1 MPPTIDITARATPE
15 KLEDELRSNIASLE
29 TQLAAHK
36 RRLAELEGKPAPE
49 PAKTSKKGEKKEN
62 KADEDKFVL
71 EKAEMGNVVTRF
83 PPEASGFMHIGH
95 AKAALTNHL
104 LAEKYK
110 GRMIFRF
117 DDTNPKK
124 EDAAYEK
131 AIEEDSKTLGLKY
144 DRVTYTSDRFEEM
157 LVLCEKMIKI
167 GKAYCDDTETDLMR
181 EQRGEGIESKCRNQT
196 IEQNLKMWEAM
207 KTGAA
212 QGTVVRAKISVDDD
226 NKCLRDP
233 VMYRVVIQHHVKC
246 GDKYKVFPTY
256 DFACPI
262 MDSLDG
268 VTHALRT
275 SEYNDRNPQYYWICE
290 ALGLRKPHIQ
300 DFSRLNMEFT
310 VMSKRKLTKFV
321 DDGLVTGWDD
331 PRMPTVKGLLRR
343 GLKLS
348 AIEKFI
354 RSQGMS
360 KANNFQEWAQL
371 WHINGREIDPEVG
384 SQCRRYT
391 CIAKDASVPVTL
403 SGEGLPGVE
412 QRKKLLHKKNPE
424 LGDKMFTYGPKVL
437 LEEEDMVLISDGEE
451 VTLMDWGNVIIGKAD
466 RSADGKHVKS
476 ADAKLHLDGNFKKT
490 KQKLT
495 WIADTD
501 NNKVPIELR
510 EFEHIIT
517 ATKPDPEGNIEDVIN
532 RNTLATTM
540 CYGEEAC
547 KDIKKGDIIQF
558 ERRGFFICDAV
569 EPHHIMIYIPDGKAK
584 KPHLSA
590 WVREARLNAAPVAK
604 QASQPDD
611 RGMSLEEKRA
621 KKKAM
626 KVKSAA
632 KAPAGPDAS
641 SLCIR
646 VGKIVSIENHPDA
659 DSLFVEKI
667 DLGDKEPR
675 TIVSGL
681 RNYYKAEELNGRK
694 VAVLCNLKP
703 AAMRG
708 VESCGMVLCAS
719 DKEKT
724 QVKVLD
730 VPEAAPIG
738 EQIKFNEYP
747 GTPLDELPKKKVPG
761 LLEALTTNS
770 NGEAMWKAS
779 KFSTTAGPVTA
790 PLKDALVR

>member
-1 MPPTIDITARATPE
+1 MPVQIDISAKATPE
-15 KLEDELRSNIASLE
+15 KLQDELKASIASLE
-29 TQLAAHK
+29 TQLTAHK
-36 RRLAELEGKPAPE
+36 RRLAELEGGKPAE
-49 PAKTSKKGEKKEN
+49 SNKNSKKPEKKEN

-71 EKAEMGNVVTRF
+71 EKAIMGKVVTRF

-144 DRVTYTSDRFEEM
+144 DKVTYTSDRFEEM
-157 LVLCEKMIKI
+157 LVLSEKMIKI
-167 GKAYCDDTETDLMR
+167 GKAYCDDTETEIMR
-181 EQRGEGIESKCRNQT
+181 EERGAGIKSKCRDQT
-196 IEQNLKMWEAM
+196 VEQNMKMWEAM

-233 VMYRVVIQHHVKC
+233 VLYRVVIQNHVKC
-246 GDKYKVFPTY
+246 GDKYKTFPTY

-275 SEYNDRNPQYYWICE
+275 SEYNDRNPQYHWICD
-290 ALGLRKPHIQ
+290 ALELRKPHIQ

-348 AIEKFI
+348 SIEKFI

-391 CIAKDASVPVTL
+391 CIAKDASVPVVL
-403 SGEGLPGVE
+403 SGDDLPAVE

-424 LGDKMFTYGPKVL
+424 LGEKMYTYGPKVL
-437 LEEEDMVLISDGEE
+437 LEEEDMVLVSDGEE

-466 RSADGKHVKS
+466 RSADRKHVKS
-476 ADAKLHLDGNFKKT
+476 ADAKLHLSGNFKKT

-495 WIADTD
+495 WLADTD

-517 ATKPDPEGNIEDVIN
+517 ATKPDPEGSIDDVIN
-532 RNTLATTM
+532 RNTLAVTM
-540 CYGEEAC
+540 CHGEEAC
-547 KDIKKGDIIQF
+547 KDIKQGDIVQF
-558 ERRGFFICDAV
+558 ERRGFFICDSV
-569 EPHHIMIYIPDGKAK
+569 EPHHVMIYIPDGKAK

-590 WVREARLNAAPVAK
+590 WMREARLIAEPVA
-604 QASQPDD
+604 ATQPDD

-626 KVKSAA
+626 KVKSAG
-632 KAPAGPDAS
+632 GPKKPEFDAS
-641 SLCIR
+641 TLCIKI
-646 VGKIVSIENHPDA
+646 GKIIDISNHPDA

-667 DLGDKEPR
+667 DLGEGAPR

-681 RNYYKAEELNGRK
+681 RNFYKAEELNGKK

-703 AAMRG
+703 APMRG

-730 VPEAAPIG
+730 VPEGAVIG
-738 EQIKFNEYP
+738 EQVKFNEYP
-747 GTPLDELPKKKVPG
+747 GTSLEELPKKKVPS
-761 LLEALTTNS
+761 LLEPLTTNS
-770 NGEAMWKAS
+770 NGEAMWKDS
-779 KFSTTAGPVTA
+779 KFSTSAGPVTA